1 MKKLIQGLHHFTSNT
16 FSHHQELFHRL
27 TTEGQKPDT
36 LFITCSDSRILPDL
50 VTSSVPGEL
59 FVLRNAGNL
68 VPPYGAGERGVEATI
83 EYAVRVLGVKD
94 IVVCGHS
101 HCGAVHGLLNQ
112 DKLGKLPAVLR
123 WLEFAERTKCV
134 VEDHYHELPG
144 ADQVN
149 VAIQENVLAQLEN
162 LLTHPSVATRI
173 VKGDIHLHGWVYKI
187 ESGEI
192 FGFDSAQGQF
202 RKIVDNTTA
211 LNPELASRPA
221 PAPRRGKRSP
231 QVVREAL

>member
-1 MKKLIQGLHHFTSNT
+1 
-16 FSHHQELFHRL
+16 
-27 TTEGQKPDT
+27 
-36 LFITCSDSRILPDL
+36 
-50 VTSSVPGEL
+50 
-59 FVLRNAGNL
+59 
-68 VPPYGAGERGVEATI
+68 
-83 EYAVRVLGVKD
+83 
-94 IVVCGHS
+94 
-101 HCGAVHGLLNQ
+101 
-112 DKLGKLPAVLR
+112 
-123 WLEFAERTKCV
+123 LEFAERTKCV
-134 VEDHYHELPG
+134 VEDHYHELPSV
-144 ADQVN
+144 DQVN

-211 LNPELASRPA
+211 LDPELASRPA

-231 QVVREAL
+231 QVAREAL